1 MDGCRRRGDG
11 RPAAGAWVV
20 ADEFDASALPR
31 NLELRCCASPVA
43 TDLGVGR
50 VDFGMAA
57 AEVSTIRR
65 ELGLLIF

>member
-31 NLELRCCASPVA
+31 NLELRRCASPVA
-43 TDLGVGR
+43 ADLVGR
-50 VDFGMAA
+50 VDFVMAA
-57 AEVSTIRR
+57 AEVSTIR
-65 ELGLLIF
+65 